1 MNVSSYNTR
10 DLQNFRSL
18 LAVAIEENRDL
29 HALAATVNTELDS
42 RLQMMEVVTPTPA
55 SSRRPDNIA
64 VCSICGKPA
73 VIMPLTGS
81 DWTADA
87 THAVQCQN
95 RPAMDKP
102 WLLQHCG
109 HTEYIVLG
117 DR

>member
-55 SSRRPDNIA
+55 SS
-64 VCSICGKPA
+64 KPA

>member
-1 MNVSSYNTR
+1 MG
-10 DLQNFRSL
+10 SL
-18 LAVAIEENRDL
+18 LHIAVAAGLSIEEVFAAIDRELLSRQEMAVIPKPIPANR
-29 HALAATVNTELDS
+29 
-42 RLQMMEVVTPTPA
+42 
-55 SSRRPDNIA
+55 RRPDNIA
-64 VCSICGKPA
+64 VCSVCGKPA